1 MSALR
6 PRFNKNT
13 NYSLKYNVGGV
24 VKELRK
30 VVAGNTDVN
39 DQEL

>member
-1 MSALR
+1 MR

-13 NYSLKYNVGGV
+13 NYSLKYNVGGGGV